1 MWLDDRTRVRATG
14 RRPPESGFTRSTE
27 GHDLHSR
34 GIALASRSPC
44 PTMDGG
50 DEGRRRAETQVGGNM
65 HSNTE
70 SGSDGH
76 AAFVRST
83 ASVTSASAS
92 STEPQLAD
100 TITGQRET
108 AGQTVPRYADKEC
121 DDGRR
126 LSPEREARIR
136 RRLLDGSYN
145 SLSMVDALARRLIR
159 SADL

>member
-1 MWLDDRTRVRATG
+1 
-14 RRPPESGFTRSTE
+14 
-27 GHDLHSR
+27 
-34 GIALASRSPC
+34 
-44 PTMDGG
+44 
-50 DEGRRRAETQVGGNM
+50 M

-76 AAFVRST
+76 VAFVRST
-83 ASVTSASAS
+83 ASVTSASTA

-108 AGQTVPRYADKEC
+108 AGRTDPRYADKEC